1 LTFFRRLPVAESES
15 VERLSREV
23 RGIPLWLM
31 RAYLEEAGGEHVGG
45 NRVAGDGWAV
55 QLTQLDDFR
64 VGSLSVGQIRVE
76 LEATRAGMD
85 RILPEL
91 EKKLLRAG
99 G

>member
-1 LTFFRRLPVAESES
+1 MEQF
-15 VERLSREV
+15 SRDV

-31 RAYLEEAGGEHVGG
+31 RDYLVDAGGKASGED
-45 NRVAGDGWAV
+45 RVVGDGWEV
-55 QLTQLDDFR
+55 RLTQLDDFR
-64 VGSLSVGQIRVE
+64 IGSLSVGEIRVE
-76 LEATRAGMD
+76 LEGTREAVA

>member
-1 LTFFRRLPVAESES
+1 M
-15 VERLSREV
+15 ERLSREV

-31 RAYLEEAGGEHVGG
+31 HAYLVEAGGKSDGET
-45 NRVAGDGWAV
+45 RVAGDGWEV
-55 QLTQLDDFR
+55 QLTQLEDFR
-64 VGSLSVGQIRVE
+64 IGSLRVGQIRVE
-76 LEATRAGMD
+76 LAGTAEGIA